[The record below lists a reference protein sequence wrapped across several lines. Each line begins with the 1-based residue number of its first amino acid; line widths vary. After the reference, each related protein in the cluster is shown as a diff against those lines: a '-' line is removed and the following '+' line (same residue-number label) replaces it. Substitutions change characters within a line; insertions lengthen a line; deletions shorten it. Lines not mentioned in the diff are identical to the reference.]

1 MRPEDPGEWLDVK
14 VGRTT
19 LHVGIKSNVWRA
31 KPPDYPRIPIG
42 RFSTYYPSSG
52 NLKRTDGRKV
62 HQLDSEKIGPMK
74 GAVTHSILP

>member
-1 MRPEDPGEWLDVK
+1 MERLEERLFTLESSQTYGEQ
-14 VGRTT
+14 
-19 LHVGIKSNVWRA
+19 N
-31 KPPDYPRIPIG
+31 PRIPGG